1 MLTVRHLQATTRH
14 WGVLSRTAAAVLGG
28 YTLAN
33 LGGVALASA
42 WPMARAEATMAA
54 LLLSFALYAAAVVW
68 AFASRSAWRA
78 WLGLALPSALC
89 GLAVAALR

>member
-1 MLTVRHLQATTRH
+1 MAVRPLQAARH

-28 YTLAN
+28 YALAN

-68 AFASRSAWRA
+68 AFAARSAWRA
-78 WLGLALPSALC
+78 WLGLALPAALC
-89 GLAVAALR
+89 GLAVVALR

>member
-1 MLTVRHLQATTRH
+1 MAARHLRAAGH

-28 YTLAN
+28 YALAN

-54 LLLSFALYAAAVVW
+54 LQLSFALHTAAVVW
-68 AFASRSAWRA
+68 AFAARSAWRA
-78 WLGLALPSALC
+78 WLGLALPTALC
-89 GLAVAALR
+89 GLTVAALR